1 MSKLLQKINK
11 IPKSW
16 FTFADIR
23 KITDLD
29 DKSLAVTLSR
39 MVKRG
44 ELTRLAGGI
53 YTTDLTKI
61 DREQFAVEKYPPS
74 YISFES
80 ALARHNIL
88 SQQPVSLTMA
98 TTNRSK
104 KMKMLE
110 NMIIYR
116 HIQPNF
122 FWGYLKEENILLAEP
137 EKAFLDLAYLSLN
150 GYANFDPEE
159 MNLDLLDKQKIKT
172 YLKKF
177 NSSRLTALVGKINWK

>member
-1 MSKLLQKINK
+1 MSKLLQKINS
-11 IPKSW
+11 IPKNW

-23 KITDLD
+23 KITGLD

-39 MVKRG
+39 MVKRT
-44 ELTRLAGGI
+44 ELIRIAGGI

-61 DREQFAVEKYPPS
+61 DWEQFAVEKYSPS

-88 SQQPVSLTMA
+88 SQQPVSLTLA

-104 KMKMLE
+104 KIKMLE

-116 HIQPNF
+116 HIQPKL
-122 FWGYLKEENILLAEP
+122 FWGYLKEENILIAEP

-150 GYANFDPEE
+150 GYAKFDPEE
-159 MNLDLLDKQKIKT
+159 MNLDLLDKQKIKA

-177 NSSRLTALVGKINWK
+177 NSSRLSRLIEKI

>member
-16 FTFADIR
+16 FSFADIR
-23 KITDLD
+23 KITGLD

-39 MVKRG
+39 MMKRG
-44 ELTRLAGGI
+44 ELTKIARGI
-53 YTTDLTKI
+53 YATDLTKI
-61 DREQFAVEKYPPS
+61 DWEQFAVEKYPPS

-80 ALARHNIL
+80 ALAQYNIL
-88 SQQPVSLTMA
+88 SQQPVSLTLA
-98 TTNRSK
+98 STNRSK
-104 KMKMLE
+104 KTKMLE

-116 HIQPNF
+116 HIQPKI
-122 FWGYLKEENILLAEP
+122 FWGYSKEDNILIADP

-150 GYANFDPEE
+150 GYAKFDLEE
-159 MNLDLLDKQKIKT
+159 MNLNLLDRQKIKA

-177 NSSRLTALVGKINWK
+177 NSPRLNKLIKNILVD